1 LAEPGQTTREH
12 PAPVNSPVVTP
23 PAAFWRNCGANGGR
37 VTASRRVTIEVPL
50 GDGRHP
56 NAGDI
61 AVAVR
66 ARLPDVAESTAYRTL
81 AASKNSA

>member
-1 LAEPGQTTREH
+1 MTTAADCRRRRPTPAGPADRVLAQLR
-12 PAPVNSPVVTP
+12 
-23 PAAFWRNCGANGGR
+23 ANGGR
-37 VTASRRVTIEVPL
+37 VTASRRVTIEVLL